1 MKILYLFIA
10 CFILSTPSMLFDF
23 DLDVN
28 TSAWRIV
35 DDVVMG
41 GRSNGQFEVTKE
53 GHGFIHGY
61 VSLENNGGYSSVR
74 YRFKEKEIKGF
85 TKVII
90 RLKGDGNRYQF
101 RAKTSSYDRYSY
113 IQYFETNG
121 EWQTIEIALED
132 MYPTFRGRK
141 LRMPNFPGEKL
152 GEIAFLIGNKEEQSF
167 QLSIDYIQLQ

>member
-1 MKILYLFIA
+1 MKFLYVYIS
-10 CFILSTPSMLFDF
+10 CCMLSTPSTLFDF
-23 DLDVN
+23 DLDVD

-41 GRSNGQFEVTKE
+41 GRSNGQFEMTKE
-53 GHGFIHGY
+53 GHGLFHGF
-61 VSLENNGGYSSVR
+61 VSLANNGGFSSVR
-74 YRFKEKEIKGF
+74 YRFKEKDIKDF

-101 RAKTSSYDRYSY
+101 RVKSSSYDRYSY
-113 IQYFETNG
+113 IEYFKTNG
-121 EWQTIEIALED
+121 EWQTIEIALEE
-132 MYPTFRGRK
+132 MYPTFRGMK
-141 LRMPNFPGEKL
+141 LRMPNFPAEKL